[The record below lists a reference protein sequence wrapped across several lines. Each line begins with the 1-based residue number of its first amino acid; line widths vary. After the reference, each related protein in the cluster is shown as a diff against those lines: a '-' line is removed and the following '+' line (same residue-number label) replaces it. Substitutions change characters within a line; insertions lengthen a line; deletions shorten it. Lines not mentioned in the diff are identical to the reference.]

1 MSEEAATVT
10 VADACTVL
18 LRSSEL
24 PAVGLTVTRD
34 ECREAVYGMPYSEWK
49 AKHQT
54 PLTAELTAI
63 LEKRAL
69 KH

>member
-1 MSEEAATVT
+1 MLSEAE
-10 VADACTVL
+10 
-18 LRSSEL
+18 
-24 PAVGLTVTRD
+24 AVGLTVTRD